1 MTTVALT
8 PVEFVNQFYPNF
20 WWIPAGVLAAAL
32 AIKLP
37 SIIRLWKDPMLR
49 AVGGLLLLAC
59 AVFVFVAPSTI
70 ARVNRLTGVANFSGP
85 WVYSLLTAFCAF
97 CLLLIISWRS
107 GPSDRSDR
115 TRRAMRGVVA
125 VYSGVILA
133 MWVLF
138 ALADVP
144 VERLRD
150 LDTYYANT
158 PYMREVIVLYL
169 LAHTA
174 AALVTNGLI
183 WNWVRTDGL
192 DALLRWGL
200 KFLGVGYTAQL
211 LFDAAKISAV
221 VARWSG
227 RDLDWLST
235 AVAPPLACLSA
246 VLIAI
251 GFILPHAGQY
261 LHGRWHV
268 RLAHHELRPLYLLMK
283 TVNGTGVPF
292 LLRATPELRLV
303 RRETFIRDAL
313 LPLARH
319 IDEDRRE
326 RFHDAALTL
335 GHPPDLAKV
344 LAATAAIQDAA
355 DAGTRTQE
363 DDGTGARDTTELLRE
378 IGALSRALR
387 RTEDLRAI
395 RALAHDH
402 TEGRSLTG

>member
-20 WWIPAGVLAAAL
+20 WWIPAGILAAAL

-37 SIIRLWKDPMLR
+37 SIIRLWKDPLLR

-97 CLLLIISWRS
+97 CLLLIITWRN
-107 GPSDRSDR
+107 GLADRSDR
-115 TRRAMRGVVA
+115 TRRAMRGVVV
-125 VYSGVILA
+125 VYSCVIAA

-144 VERLRD
+144 EERLRD

-158 PYMREVIVLYL
+158 PYMREMIVLYL
-169 LAHTA
+169 LAHTVA
-174 AALVTNGLI
+174 AVVTNGLI
-183 WNWVRTDGL
+183 WNWIRTDGL
-192 DALLRWGL
+192 DSLLRWGL
-200 KFLGVGYTAQL
+200 KFLGVGYAAQL
-211 LFDAAKISAV
+211 FFDAAKLTAV
-221 VARWSG
+221 AARWAG

-251 GFILPHAGQY
+251 GFIIPHAGQY

-268 RLAHHELRPLYLLMK
+268 RLAHHELRPLYQLMK
-283 TVNGTGVPF
+283 TVDGDGVPF

-303 RRETFIRDAL
+303 RRETFIRDCL
-313 LPLARH
+313 LPLARY

-326 RFHDAALTL
+326 RYHDAALAL
-335 GHPPDLAKV
+335 GHPPGRAKA
-344 LAATAAIQDAA
+344 LAATAAILDAV
-355 DAGTRTQE
+355 DARNRTKE
-363 DDGTGARDTTELLRE
+363 DDGAGARDTTDLLRE
-378 IGALSRALR
+378 IGAVSRALR

-395 RALAHDH
+395 RARVPDPAD
-402 TEGRSLTG
+402 GRSLTG